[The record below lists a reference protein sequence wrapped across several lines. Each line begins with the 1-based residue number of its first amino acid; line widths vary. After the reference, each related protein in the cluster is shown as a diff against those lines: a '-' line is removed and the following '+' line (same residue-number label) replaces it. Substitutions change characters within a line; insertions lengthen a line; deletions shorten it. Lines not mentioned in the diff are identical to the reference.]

1 MKDDEILKLYLLGT
15 LDEEQADNLE
25 QRLLRESDLFEL
37 AEAVEGDLLAAAA
50 RRELAP
56 AERGRVLRRLASSP
70 QGRAR
75 YALVRGLVSHRKERV
90 PAEVVAFQLL
100 SRPWGRAAVAAAGMA
115 FVVGGLW
122 LATLMGVSDAVL
134 VDIGRPAVSAAGP
147 QSPAPAVPPADRI
160 AQHAPVPAPSPA
172 PPENR
177 TRPEPDPWV
186 IQLALSTLR
195 GPGEES
201 RPLVIPRDRQ
211 RVEIRLPLLPGEPST
226 SFAAILRNASTG
238 EEIRRAERLAAQ
250 EVDGQDMVI
259 LSVPAADLV
268 PGTYEVE
275 VRGIENEEDQLLGK
289 PTFEVASN

>member
-1 MKDDEILKLYLLGT
+1 MKDHEILKQYLLGT

-25 QRLLRESDLFEL
+25 QRLLLESDLFEL

-75 YALVRGLVSHRKERV
+75 YALVRGLVSHRKEKV
-90 PAEVVAFQLL
+90 SAEILAFQLL
-100 SRPWGRAAVAAAGMA
+100 SRPGFRAAAMAASLA
-115 FVVGGLW
+115 FVAGGLW
-122 LATLMGVSDAVL
+122 LASQTAMPLGHMIARQPVAPES
-134 VDIGRPAVSAAGP
+134 RPGP
-147 QSPAPAVPPADRI
+147 TPWIIQI
-160 AQHAPVPAPSPA
+160 A
-172 PPENR
+172 
-177 TRPEPDPWV
+177 
-186 IQLALSTLR
+186 ALSTLR
-195 GPGEES
+195 GPAGEEAA
-201 RPLVIPRDRQ
+201 PLKIPRGSQ

-289 PTFEVASN
+289 PTFEVAPN